1 MPPLK
6 VEYAKTARA
15 RCQLKECGDFLAK
28 GELRIGT
35 GNLMPGATELSY
47 KFRHVPCFTKRQ
59 LANAPSVDHIEG
71 YDDLMEEHQAVIRNM
86 LKGAYAGDMSKRG
99 VFVNPKMAEDA
110 SAKKPKKAKAAAR
123 DVGGDDDDEED
134 VDDDGGAAAE
144 ASPAKKRRALPKT
157 RAGAAASLWAA
168 AGIGMAAP
176 GGAAGARRPRHEE
189 GVDDE
194 DDDGEPVPGARA
206 AAAADL
212 LPCPHGAACY
222 RTNPEHFKEYSHPGR
237 GAPAAA
243 AATFPAAPVANKP
256 AAPASPPPR
265 PMGQRT
271 LDGRIIAPAP
281 AVGAAAAGAVAGDDA
296 GAEERVDVPG
306 LWTPALPPTAD
317 GRKRCRFGDLC
328 FRTDPSHFSELAH

>member
-1 MPPLK
+1 L
-6 VEYAKTARA
+6 YA
-15 RCQLKECGDFLAK
+15 
-28 GELRIGT
+28 
-35 GNLMPGATELSY
+35 
-47 KFRHVPCFTKRQ
+47 
-59 LANAPSVDHIEG
+59 
-71 YDDLMEEHQAVIRNM
+71 
-86 LKGAYAGDMSKRG
+86 KGAYAGDMSKRG

-110 SAKKPKKAKAAAR
+110 SAKKPKKVKAAAR
-123 DVGGDDDDEED
+123 VVGEDDDEED
-134 VDDDGGAAAE
+134 VDDEAGASAE

-168 AGIGMAAP
+168 AGMAAP
-176 GGAAGARRPRHEE
+176 GGAAGARRTRHEE

-194 DDDGEPVPGARA
+194 DDDGEPVPGARAAAA

-328 FRTDPSHFSELAH
+328 FRTDPSHFSEFAH